1 MLVLKVSSCLHI
13 NENCTL
19 QTSSFTLRKNE
30 IGIHHVYLILQNEQV
45 MLVYFEIKSY
55 IRIGT
60 ILAIFDVKIQ
70 TF

>member
-1 MLVLKVSSCLHI
+1 M
-13 NENCTL
+13 
-19 QTSSFTLRKNE
+19 RKNE